1 MKVYK
6 FLEQEPKI
14 YGLRIRDWL
23 FVVVFGGGSIFVLK
37 ILEIIGLNLG
47 LYGTLFIAVLVGL
60 SIFFLR
66 KFNRERCPNFLDA
79 YLAFKLYQP
88 KFILPK
94 NDILKKTIKKK

>member
-23 FVVVFGGGSIFVLK
+23 FVVVFGGGSIFTLK

-47 LYGTLFIAVLVGL
+47 LYGTLMVALMVGL
-60 SIFFLR
+60 SIFYLR
-66 KFNRERCPNFLDA
+66 KFNREKCPNFLDA
-79 YLAFKLYQP
+79 FISYKLYQP
-88 KFILPK
+88 KYILPN
-94 NDILKKTIKKK
+94 NDILKKSEKKD